1 MLRQNDRRAKLPV
14 DLAKGSQKIRRRNR
28 VKLARWFVENQNL
41 RLQDHHGRKIQ
52 QLLLSARQ
60 LRDRLVEPV
69 LNAEKACHF
78 RHSAADRR
86 RVIAERFQPE
96 RQLVPDLIRDDL
108 IFRALLHEADFLGL
122 FALGHFIEILSV
134 KQDLAAPSSMR
145 CKHGFQLPQKR
156 RFPAP
161 GRAAE
166 HQKFSRPDGQREI
179 GDRVLFLFGIRKIQM
194 FDCKEFH
201 CLSSLRSRITGV
213 STSARYTSI
222 KLTVIGVNAAALIVG

>member
-28 VKLARWFVENQNL
+28 VKLARRLVENQHL
-41 RLQDHHGRKIQ
+41 RLQDHHRRKIQ
-52 QLLLSARQ
+52 KLLLSAGQ
-60 LRDRLVEPV
+60 LRDRLVEPF
-69 LNAEKACHF
+69 LNPEERRHF
-78 RHSAADRR
+78 CNAAAARG

-108 IFRALLHEADFLGL
+108 IFWALLHKADLLGL
-122 FALGHFIEILSV
+122 FALGQFIKLLSV
-134 KQDLAAPSSMR
+134 KQDLPASSSVR
-145 CKHGFQLPQKR
+145 RKHSFHLPQKR
-156 RFPAP
+156 RFPTP

-179 GDRVLFLFGIRKIQM
+179 GNRVLLLFGICEIQM

-201 CLSSLRSRITGV
+201 CLSSLRSSIIGV
-213 STSARYTSI
+213 STSARYTSM
-222 KLTVIGVNAAALIVG
+222 KLTVIGVNAAAFIVG

>member
-1 MLRQNDRRAKLPV
+1 M
-14 DLAKGSQKIRRRNR
+14 
-28 VKLARWFVENQNL
+28 
-41 RLQDHHGRKIQ
+41 
-52 QLLLSARQ
+52 
-60 LRDRLVEPV
+60 
-69 LNAEKACHF
+69 
-78 RHSAADRR
+78 
-86 RVIAERFQPE
+86 
-96 RQLVPDLIRDDL
+96 PDLIRDDL

-179 GDRVLFLFGIRKIQM
+179 GNRVLLLFGICEIQM

-201 CLSSLRSRITGV
+201 CLSSLRSSIIGV
-213 STSARYTSI
+213 STSARYTSM
-222 KLTVIGVNAAALIVG
+222 KLTVIGVNTAAFIVG